1 MARKV
6 AMLLNAP
13 YPADIRVKKETD
25 ALINAGFEIFLIC
38 LRKKNQAP
46 REVVEGINV
55 IRIDAGKNN
64 YVLAFWD
71 VVMSIT
77 FIHPRFK
84 KALNKLLLEEK
95 ISIVHVHDLP
105 LAGTALALRR
115 QFSIKVIVDLHENYP
130 EALRTWFKWKKNLIV
145 RLKNK
150 LFLNPDRWFKYET
163 KACLEADHVIAVV
176 DEMKSRLA
184 KSSGVDLEKITVI
197 TNTEDK
203 NFIEQKLNKDVYE
216 NIPNG
221 FIITYSG
228 GIGPH
233 RGVDTAIK
241 GMAHLRDKPIY
252 LVIVGFGSPSVMT
265 SLKELT
271 TQLQLQNVYFK
282 GYQPFEKFYS
292 YMHLADV
299 NVIPHQSN
307 GHTDNTVPHKLFQGM
322 MAGRPLLVSTCAPLK
337 RIVEEYKSG
346 LVFKADDA
354 TDFAA
359 KVETL
364 YSDKQLCEK
373 LGANGTTATINGKLN
388 WETTQLDLINLYN
401 ANAG

>member
-1 MARKV
+1 SMARKV

-84 KALNKLLLEEK
+84 KALNNLLLEEK

-265 SLKELT
+265 SLKELA

-388 WETTQLDLINLYN
+388 WETTQVELVKLYERFT
-401 ANAG
+401 

>member
-265 SLKELT
+265 SLKELA
-271 TQLQLQNVYFK
+271 TQLQLQNVYIK

-337 RIVEEYKSG
+337 RIIEEYKSG

-388 WETTQLDLINLYN
+388 WETTQVELVKLYERFT
-401 ANAG
+401 

>member
-265 SLKELT
+265 SLKELA
-271 TQLQLQNVYFK
+271 TQLQLQNVYIK

-337 RIVEEYKSG
+337 RIIEEYKSG